1 MFLNDHFSS
10 KIGFYLS
17 SACLALGS
25 IVFFLIDAHK
35 ASKSRHNKHHSDHH
49 YSVHKEQPTFEVVPG
64 DHNTVLTGGQVVNG
78 VVTNSH
84 DALVN
89 GVNLLTINDIN
100 SIYHSQ
106 NPLFRRS
113 SSSSGSINAATCRA
127 VDGLMSN
134 QARILRNYLK
144 SLTNDSSRSLGAS
157 LEPSSTNSTLTGS
170 VGKVSPCRL
179 NNLSNSITPQ
189 AALAAGVSGGFKIS
203 CGRSSR
209 SNSLDPAICELT
221 CISEEANFLDDLND
235 MWESAVDSNGQMDGK
250 ISVNGKGK
258 KNLATKAM
266 TAASSPAAA
275 GGGGTLVEA
284 VYANGS
290 SGSGSNQRAE
300 STVEGKKEARQSE
313 KQRSKERREDADEAQ
328 EYDEEESDDETSHF
342 LMVSDLETKK
352 ISP

>member
-1 MFLNDHFSS
+1 MLSFKIAVFLNDHFSS

-35 ASKSRHNKHHSDHH
+35 ASKSRHNKHHSDHD
-49 YSVHKEQPTFEVVPG
+49 YSVHKEQPTFEVPG
-64 DHNTVLTGGQVVNG
+64 DHNTVLTGGQVNG
-78 VVTNSH
+78 VVSNSH

-100 SIYHSQ
+100 SMYHSQ

-113 SSSSGSINAATCRA
+113 SSSSGSINAATCIA

-179 NNLSNSITPQ
+179 NNLSNNVPPI
-189 AALAAGVSGGFKIS
+189 GVSSAYKIS

-235 MWESAVDSNGQMDGK
+235 MWESAVDSNGQQMDGK
-250 ISVNGKGK
+250 ISSSNGKGK
-258 KNLATKAM
+258 KNVQNGAKA
-266 TAASSPAAA
+266 
-275 GGGGTLVEA
+275 GTLEA

-290 SGSGSNQRAE
+290 SGTAASNQRSE
-300 STVEGKKEARQSE
+300 STVQVKKEDRQSE
-313 KQRSKERREDADEAQ
+313 KQRSKKAKEYADEAQ

-342 LMVSDLETKK
+342 LMVSDLEGKFFFSSLFFFFT
-352 ISP
+352 S